1 MLEDETGKVAGSD
14 RAVGTDVPV
23 VVLAGGRGTRLGEA
37 TSQLPKPML
46 PIGGLP
52 ILWHVMRFYRHF
64 GHRRFVV
71 CLGYRSDLIKH
82 FFLSYRERMADVRVD
97 LSGQRPPSFLTLTGT
112 EDWDVICAETGPVTE
127 TGGRLSRVR
136 RYLDGDTFM
145 CAYGDSL
152 GEVDL
157 AALLAFHRG
166 HGRIATVTGVAP
178 PSRYGELEIE
188 GDAVVEFNEKPAT
201 ARGVVSG
208 GFFVFDRAVFDYL
221 DDDEGLVLERGP
233 LRELARDG
241 QLAVYR
247 DPGFWLS
254 MDTSRDLSTLN
265 ELWDTGKAPWKVWAE

>member
-1 MLEDETGKVAGSD
+1 MLDIAG
-14 RAVGTDVPV
+14 RAGAAASDVPV

-64 GHRRFVV
+64 GHRRFVL
-71 CLGYRSDLIKH
+71 CLGYRSDLIKQ
-82 FFLSYRERMADVRVD
+82 FFLSYRERLADVSVD
-97 LSGQRPPSFLTLTGT
+97 LSGARAPSFLTSLGT
-112 EDWDVICAETGPVTE
+112 EDWEVVCAETGPTTE
-127 TGGRLSRVR
+127 TGARVSRVR
-136 RYLDGDTFM
+136 RYLEGDTFM

-152 GEVDL
+152 GEVDVG
-157 AALLAFHRG
+157 ALLAFHRR

-178 PSRYGELEIE
+178 PARSGELAIE
-188 GDAVVEFNEKPAT
+188 GDEVVDVDTRPAT
-201 ARGVVSG
+201 ARGVVNG

-233 LRELARDG
+233 LRELAADG

-247 DPGFWLS
+247 DPGFWVS
-254 MDTSRDLSTLN
+254 MDTSRDLATLN
-265 ELWDTGKAPWKVWAE
+265 ELWDTGKAPWKVWPE